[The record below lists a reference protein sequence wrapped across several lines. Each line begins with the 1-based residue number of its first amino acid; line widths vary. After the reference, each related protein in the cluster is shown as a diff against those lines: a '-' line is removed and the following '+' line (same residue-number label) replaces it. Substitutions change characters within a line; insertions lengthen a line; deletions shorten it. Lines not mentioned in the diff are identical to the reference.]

1 MGKFCLKTSRKK
13 EKKEANKM
21 DLVFG
26 KEEIRAIIIIAS
38 SILSLIISYFLF
50 LKDNIKRLQEQI
62 NIILLRLERI
72 EKQISLFFRPI
83 RLNKTKKIAKKNDK
97 AHKKTV

>member
-1 MGKFCLKTSRKK
+1 V
-13 EKKEANKM
+13 
-21 DLVFG
+21 DLSLS
-26 KEEIRAIIIIAS
+26 KEEIRAIIIIVS

-72 EKQISLFFRPI
+72 EKQISLFFRPL
-83 RLNKTKKIAKKNDK
+83 RLNKTKKATRKNDK